1 MDSKKRL
8 KILVQRGRMHVATLC
23 NIPLDVW
30 QGYKYG
36 RKFTTSNQPAPGST
50 SRTWLEKYFDEVT
63 SGPGVWKWRHYF
75 PIYDRH
81 FSKFRGREVHILE
94 VGVFSGGS
102 LRMWH
107 SYFGDKAHVYGVDI
121 EPACRSYED
130 DRTRIF
136 IGDQSDKNFWKAVIK
151 QIPKLDIVIDD
162 GGHRSFQQIATLEVL
177 LPHLQPGGVYLC
189 EDVHGSFNAFQG
201 YVEGLSRSL
210 HALKRTGDD
219 NVLKVNELQRAV
231 DSVHIYPFIVVI
243 ERRADQLKQFKSPK
257 HGAEWQSFWDVEFS
271 NENDA
276 GQPSKNT
283 ASPDAS

>member
-1 MDSKKRL
+1 
-8 KILVQRGRMHVATLC
+8 
-23 NIPLDVW
+23 
-30 QGYKYG
+30 
-36 RKFTTSNQPAPGST
+36 
-50 SRTWLEKYFDEVT
+50 
-63 SGPGVWKWRHYF
+63 
-75 PIYDRH
+75 
-81 FSKFRGREVHILE
+81 
-94 VGVFSGGS
+94 
-102 LRMWH
+102 MWH

-219 NVLKVNELQRAV
+219 NVLKVNGLQRAV